1 MITEVVRNMIVMR
14 HCVKEYW
21 LSSDR
26 HTACCKCDLRAHW
39 RVLCTWAKRQVD
51 ASITGN
57 CHVGAG
63 AIIFSRCGKD
73 YAEYDNLLKSN
84 EK

>member
-1 MITEVVRNMIVMR
+1 M
-14 HCVKEYW
+14 
-21 LSSDR
+21 
-26 HTACCKCDLRAHW
+26 
-39 RVLCTWAKRQVD
+39 WAKRQVD

-73 YAEYDNLLKSN
+73 DDKHDNLLKSK
-84 EK
+84 EKEVGSHGCKKDCWAVGC